1 MKRKLF
7 AGMKLRTQA
16 VVATGVI
23 VMAALVLNTALSM
36 VTTAGKYREAVM
48 GRTTAI
54 AEGVRK
60 DIDKVLGFGLSLDQ
74 LDGMSEN
81 LDAIRQVDRDIT
93 LVAILDRDG
102 KVLYATD
109 RDLERTVLTDKATK
123 QALAAEKPIVQEY
136 AWRGQDLIEKAF
148 PLMGMEG
155 KPIGVFRIALR
166 AAAVNRQLYDLLVR
180 SLIVVALSFGLATWL
195 ASIFMRRTIT
205 DPVSRMA
212 ETATR
217 MAAGDL
223 SRQVDITGTNEIA
236 QLGSAINQV
245 SANLREMLGRVNQ
258 MSGGL
263 ADAMKL
269 MNESVQKMSRGAR
282 VQHEAGEQTAMT
294 VNEMAASIKGV
305 ADNAEEMSSAAS
317 DASASASEMV
327 ASIEEVAENAGGLSA
342 AADDTATSIVQ
353 TLASIRQVSE
363 NTDAL
368 SSAAEQTSASITE
381 MGATVKAVEQKAQE
395 SARLAEKVA
404 RNASDQ
410 GMAAAREAQKGME
423 NIRSTVE
430 TTADVINRLG
440 KRSQEIGQILKV
452 IDEVT
457 DQTSLL
463 ALNAAILAAQAGEH
477 GKGFAVV
484 AEEIRELAD
493 RTAASTKEIANVI
506 AAVQQDTAASIQ
518 AMSKGMQA
526 VEDGSDLVK
535 VTGDVFGHVS
545 ELSKQAADMARGIEF
560 TTAEQTKGVSQ
571 INDAAANIAEQIE
584 HIAQAMQEQ
593 RKGSERIAQ
602 AAEKMR
608 DITRQMN
615 VATREQTMAS
625 KQIAKA
631 VDSVTG
637 QAAQIARSTSEQ
649 SLGAQ
654 QISGAISSIQKIT
667 EENVNVSVEMDMAEA
682 VLREKADA
690 LQAELRKFRF

>member
-1 MKRKLF
+1 MDLKTR
-7 AGMKLRTQA
+7 A
-16 VVATGVI
+16 VVATGGI
-23 VMAALVLNTALSM
+23 VLLALVLNTALSM

-48 GRTTAI
+48 GRTTAM
-54 AEGVRK
+54 AEGIKK
-60 DIDKVLGFGLSLDQ
+60 DIDKVLGFGLTLDA

-81 LDAIRQVDRDIT
+81 LDTLKQMDRDIA
-93 LVAILDRDG
+93 LVMILDQGGR
-102 KVLYATD
+102 VLYATD
-109 RDLERTVLTDKATK
+109 RDLEKTIPADKATK
-123 QALAAEKPIVQEY
+123 QALAAQEPLVQEY
-136 AWRGQDLIEKAF
+136 TLARQDLIEKVF
-148 PLMGMEG
+148 PLVGPGGER
-155 KPIGVFRIALR
+155 IGVFRIALK
-166 AAAVNRQLYDLLVR
+166 AGAVNRQLRDLLVR
-180 SLIVVALSFGLATWL
+180 ALIVVVVSFGIATWVSAL
-195 ASIFMRRTIT
+195 FMKRTIT
-205 DPVSRMA
+205 DPVRTMA
-212 ETATR
+212 ETAAQ

-223 SRQVDITGTNEIA
+223 SRQVMVSGNNEIA
-236 QLGSAINQV
+236 QLGQAINGL
-245 SANLREMLGRVNQ
+245 SSNLREMLGRVNQ

-263 ADAMKL
+263 ADAMQL
-269 MNESVQKMSRGAR
+269 MNQAVQKMSRGAR

-294 VNEMAASIKGV
+294 VNEMLASIKGV
-305 ADNAEEMSSAAS
+305 AENAAEMSSAAA
-317 DASASASEMV
+317 DASASAAEMV

-342 AADDTATSIVQ
+342 AAEDTASSIVE

-404 RNASDQ
+404 RNASEQ
-410 GMAAAREAQKGME
+410 GMAAAREAKKGMD
-423 NIRSTVE
+423 NIRTTVE
-430 TTADVINRLG
+430 TTAETINRLG

-506 AAVQQDTAASIQ
+506 AAVQQETTASVH
-518 AMSKGMQA
+518 AMAKGLQA

-535 VTGDVFGHVS
+535 VTSDVFSHVAD
-545 ELSKQAADMARGIEF
+545 LSKQSADMARAIEL
-560 TTAEQTKGVSQ
+560 TTAEQAKGVSQ

-593 RKGSERIAQ
+593 RKGSERISQ
-602 AAEKMR
+602 ATEKMR
-608 DITRQMN
+608 DITRQMK
-615 VATREQTMAS
+615 VATQEQTLGS

-631 VDSVTG
+631 VDSVTD
-637 QAAQIARSTSEQ
+637 QAAQVARSTSEQ
-649 SLGAQ
+649 GQGAQ
-654 QISGAISSIQKIT
+654 QISDAITRIQKIT
-667 EENVNVSVEMDMAEA
+667 EENVDVSVEMDMAEST
-682 VLREKADA
+682 LREKADA
-690 LQAELRKFRF
+690 LRAELTKFKF